1 MDALI
6 NRIPYLP
13 LLVATGFF
21 LFGGTTL
28 HAQAQSALETTPD
41 DAMAVPPEAD
51 QGEKTV
57 TPANEA
63 VPRGI
68 NYASDPDLESAIADH
83 EQLREDFEL
92 YKKLLASNMTA
103 EADVVAKR
111 IVEISIRRNGFESLD
126 TARALTNLAIVQ
138 HRNNDYETA
147 QQNYVAAIGIIE
159 QVEDRLSLDLINPLR
174 GLGSAQLASGRPD
187 QALATFSRARHVS
200 HVNEG
205 PHNLDQV
212 RILESLA
219 EIYIY
224 MGEYE
229 DAYALQDRVYALYA
243 RNYDAKSEEIIPA
256 LYKRAAWQHRVRL
269 YGRERETYRRVIRII
284 EKNQDKKSLDL
295 IRPLIGL
302 GNAYLYVG
310 VVDPQFHR
318 DSTIT
323 TGETYLKRAK
333 RIAEEHP
340 DASWELREST
350 FLSLADFY
358 IFSAKEGKAKR
369 AYQDTWDLLS
379 EDESRMLNRY
389 NHLETLVLLQDIYP
403 PKYHGIDEDSVELED
418 DEQFEQGKVVTK
430 FAVNTN
436 GRTKNFEIIEVHP
449 AGLAEMEQAVLKEM
463 RRLVYRPRLENRE
476 VVDTENMTYTH
487 EFFYRESDLLPVGE
501 PEEPDS
507 PIMDD
512 AEEVAADNS
521 DE

>member
-1 MDALI
+1 MEALI
-6 NRIPYLP
+6 NRIPFLP

-28 HAQAQSALETTPD
+28 HAQSQSPLKTTPQ
-41 DAMAVPPEAD
+41 DAAAVPPVEDEGNPTVAPESESEPRDAD
-51 QGEKTV
+51 S
-57 TPANEA
+57 
-63 VPRGI
+63 
-68 NYASDPDLESAIADH
+68 ASDPELQSEIADH
-83 EQLREDFEL
+83 QQLREDFEL

-111 IVEISIRRNGFESLD
+111 IVELSIRRNGFESID

-138 HRNNDYETA
+138 HRNRDYETA
-147 QQNYVAAIGIIE
+147 QQNYEAAIGIIE

-229 DAYALQDRVYALYA
+229 DAYALQDRVYELYA
-243 RNYDAKSEEIIPA
+243 RNYDTKSEEIIPA

-295 IRPLIGL
+295 VRPLIGL
-302 GNAYLYVG
+302 GNAYLFVG
-310 VVDPQFHR
+310 VVDPEFHR
-318 DSTIT
+318 DSTVT

-333 RIAEEHP
+333 RIVEEHP
-340 DASWELREST
+340 DATWELKEST

-358 IFSAKEGKAKR
+358 IFTAKSGKATR

-389 NHLETLVLLQDIYP
+389 NHLETLVLLQDIHP
-403 PKYHGIDEDSVELED
+403 PKHHGIDEDSVKLED

-430 FAVNTN
+430 FLVNTH
-436 GRTKNFEIIEVHP
+436 GRARNFEIIEVHP

-476 VVDTENMTYTH
+476 VVETENMTYTH
-487 EFFYRESDLLPVGE
+487 EFFYRKADLLPVDE

-507 PIMDD
+507 STMDD
-512 AEEVAADNS
+512 AEEVTADNS
-521 DE
+521 GK

>member
-6 NRIPYLP
+6 NRIPCLP

-28 HAQAQSALETTPD
+28 HAQPQSALETTPD

-57 TPANEA
+57 TPANES
-63 VPRGI
+63 VPQGV
-68 NYASDPDLESAIADH
+68 NYAADPDLESAIADH

-111 IVEISIRRNGFESLD
+111 IVELSIRRNGFESLD

-138 HRNNDYETA
+138 HRNNDFETA

-256 LYKRAAWQHRVRL
+256 LYKRAAWQHRVHL

-295 IRPLIGL
+295 IRPLVGL

-310 VVDPQFHR
+310 VVDPEFHR

-340 DASWELREST
+340 DASWELKEST

-358 IFSAKEGKAKR
+358 IFSAKSGKAKR

-389 NHLETLVLLQDIYP
+389 NHLETLVLLQNIYP
-403 PKYHGIDEDSVELED
+403 PKYHGIDEDSVTSED

>member
-1 MDALI
+1 MEALI
-6 NRIPYLP
+6 NKMPFLP

-28 HAQAQSALETTPD
+28 HAQSQSPLKTTPD
-41 DAMAVPPEAD
+41 DAAAVTPAAD
-51 QGEKTV
+51 EGDKTV
-57 TPANEA
+57 TPENESE
-63 VPRGI
+63 PRDVVS
-68 NYASDPDLESAIADH
+68 ASDPDLESAIADH
-83 EQLREDFEL
+83 EKLREDFEL
-92 YKKLLASNMTA
+92 YKKLLANNMTA

-111 IVEISIRRNGFESLD
+111 IVELSIRRNGFESVD

-138 HRNNDYETA
+138 HRNKNYETA
-147 QQNYVAAIGIIE
+147 KQNYEAAIGIIE
-159 QVEDRLSLDLINPLR
+159 QVDDRLSLDLINPLR

-187 QALATFSRARHVS
+187 QALDTFNRARHVS

-205 PHNLDQV
+205 PHNLGQV

-219 EIYIY
+219 EIFIY

-229 DAYALQDRVYALYA
+229 DAYDLQDRVYALYA
-243 RNYDAKSEEIIPA
+243 RNYDTKSEEIIPA

-269 YGRERETYRRVIRII
+269 YGRERETYRRIIRII
-284 EKNQDKKSLDL
+284 EKNQDKKSLAL

-310 VVDPQFHR
+310 VVDPEFHR

-333 RIAEEHP
+333 RIAEENP
-340 DASWELREST
+340 DATWEVKEST

-358 IFSAKEGKAKR
+358 IFSAKSSKAIR

-379 EDESRMLNRY
+379 EDESRLLNRY
-389 NHLETLVLLQDIYP
+389 NQLEASVLLQDIYP
-403 PKYHGIDEDSVELED
+403 PKYHGIDEDSDQSND
-418 DEQFEQGKVVTK
+418 DEHFEQGKVVAK
-430 FAVNTN
+430 FKINTH
-436 GRTKNFEIIEVHP
+436 GRAKNFEIIEVHP
-449 AGLAEMEQAVLKEM
+449 AGLEEMEQAVLKEM

-476 VVDTENMTYTH
+476 AVETENMTYTH
-487 EFFYRESDLLPVGE
+487 EFFYRESDLQPVGE
-501 PEEPDS
+501 PEGPDS

-521 DE
+521 DK

>member
-1 MDALI
+1 MEALI
-6 NRIPYLP
+6 NRVPYLP

-28 HAQAQSALETTPD
+28 YAQSQSPLETTPD
-41 DAMAVPPEAD
+41 DATAVPPEAD
-51 QGEKTV
+51 EGDKTV
-57 TPANEA
+57 TPENES
-63 VPRGI
+63 VPRDV
-68 NYASDPDLESAIADH
+68 NSASDPDLESAIADH

-92 YKKLLASNMTA
+92 YTKLLASNMTA

-111 IVEISIRRNGFESLD
+111 IVELSIRRNGFESLD

-147 QQNYVAAIGIIE
+147 QQNYEAAIGIIE

-243 RNYDAKSEEIIPA
+243 RNYDTKSEEIIPA

-295 IRPLIGL
+295 VRPLIGL
-302 GNAYLYVG
+302 GNAYLYIG
-310 VVDPQFHR
+310 VVDPEFHR
-318 DSTIT
+318 DSTVT

-333 RIAEEHP
+333 RIVEEHP
-340 DASWELREST
+340 DATWELKEST

-358 IFSAKEGKAKR
+358 IFTDKSGKATR

-389 NHLETLVLLQDIYP
+389 NHLETLFLLQDIYP
-403 PKYHGIDEDSVELED
+403 PKYHGIDEDSVNLED

-430 FAVNTN
+430 FMVNTQ
-436 GRTKNFEIIEVHP
+436 GRARNFEIIEVHP

-476 VVDTENMTYTH
+476 VVETENMTYTH
-487 EFFYRESDLLPVGE
+487 EFFYRKADLLPVDE

-507 PIMDD
+507 STMDY
-512 AEEVAADNS
+512 AEEVTADNS
-521 DE
+521 GK